1 MSLERRTIEVLGP
14 DGVLARDWPAFEGR
28 PGQLEMALAVGR
40 ALQSQGRVVV
50 EAGTGTG
57 KTLAYL
63 VPVLLAGQK
72 TIISTATK
80 NLQDQIVAK
89 DLPGLSRFLAGEVE
103 ACLVKGRLNYLCRR
117 RLAASLGQGR
127 VDAYLGRK
135 LEAWV
140 QASLSGD
147 RAEVDFLAES
157 DPLWALL
164 TTASDGCLGQECAFF
179 EDCFITRLRRRA
191 AAARLVVVNHHLFMA
206 DLALRQGGF
215 GQVLPESEAVVFD
228 EAHELEEATT
238 AHFSTAVSDLRLESL
253 IHDLAAARPGGGL
266 GTVGPL
272 AVATEDFFQAIPRP
286 GERSPLTEEVLTPDL
301 LDRGER
307 LADLLLLAAETGREE
322 IKDSGEAAAL
332 AQRARSAADDLRMII
347 GRLEPDYVYFAEPL
361 ARGLALKAAPVEVA
375 DILGRALFRKS
386 RAFVFTSATLAPPHF
401 RERLGLDRGVEE
413 LAFPSPFDFAA
424 QSRLYVPARMPLPQA
439 PEFPAAVADEMEALV
454 KISRGRA
461 FLLFT
466 SHRNLEAVFG
476 LLAPRLGFPVLKQ
489 GQAPKAA
496 LVEEFL
502 RREGSVLLATA
513 SFGQGVDVAGPA
525 LSLVAIDKLP
535 FAPPD
540 DPLVVARAER
550 LRALGLDPF
559 GHYQLPEAILSLR
572 QGLGRL
578 IRSSRDAGLLAVLDV
593 RLFTKNYGRIILEA
607 LPESPVIRDLGELE
621 RWARK
626 RL

>member
-1 MSLERRTIEVLGP
+1 MSLERRIIEVLGP
-14 DGVLARDWPAFEGR
+14 DGVLDRDWPAFEER

-40 ALQSQGRVVV
+40 ALQSQGRAVV

-63 VPVLLAGQK
+63 VPVILSGMK

-80 NLQDQIVAK
+80 NLQDQIMVK

-127 VDAYLGRK
+127 IEAYLGRK
-135 LEAWV
+135 LQAWV
-140 QASLSGD
+140 EVSPSGD

-164 TTASDGCLGQECAFF
+164 TTASDGCLGQECGFF
-179 EDCFITRLRRRA
+179 DDCFITRLRRRA
-191 AAARLVVVNHHLFMA
+191 SAARLVVVNHHLFMA

-228 EAHELEEATT
+228 EAHELEEAAT
-238 AHFSTAVSDLRLESL
+238 AHFSVAVSNLRLESL
-253 IHDLAAARPGGGL
+253 IHDLAATRPGGGSK
-266 GTVGPL
+266 TVGQL
-272 AVATEDFFQAIPRP
+272 AAAAEEFFRAIPRP
-286 GERSPLTEEVLTPDL
+286 GERFPLTDELLTPDL
-301 LDRGER
+301 LSRGER
-307 LADLLLLAAETGREE
+307 LTGLLLLVAERTGAE

-347 GRLEPDYVYFAEPL
+347 GRLEPDYVYFGERL
-361 ARGLALKAAPVEVA
+361 RRGLTLKAAPVAVA

-386 RAFVFTSATLAPPHF
+386 RAFVFTSATLDPAHL
-401 RERLGLDRGVEE
+401 RERLGLGRGVEE
-413 LAFPSPFDFAA
+413 LTFPSPFDFAA
-424 QSRLYVPARMPLPQA
+424 QSRLYVPAQMPLPQA
-439 PEFPAAVADEMEALV
+439 PEFPAAVADQMEALV
-454 KISRGRA
+454 KISQGRA

-489 GQAPKAA
+489 GQAPKAV

-513 SFGQGVDVAGPA
+513 SFWQGVDVPGPA

-559 GHYQLPEAILSLR
+559 HQYQLPEAILSLR

-578 IRSSRDAGLLAVLDV
+578 IRSSQDAGLLAVLDI
-593 RLFTKNYGRIILEA
+593 RLFSKSYGRVILEA
-607 LPESPVIRDLGELE
+607 LPESPVIRDLGEVA
-621 RWARK
+621 RWSRK